1 MGNGIDR
8 VIVNARIRTL
18 DEGQPTATALALSG
32 DRIVAVGND
41 DDIRA
46 LASAGTTIDN
56 LEGRSILPGFVDAH
70 LHWRGTSESRLEIE
84 LYDLKSSS
92 VAVERVAERVKMTPK
107 GEWISGYGWS
117 QGTWDDPSFPTAQDL
132 DAVSPD
138 HPVVLRARSGHA
150 TWVNSLAMR
159 IAGID
164 ASTVDPVGGQLTRD
178 EQGNPTG
185 ILLEW
190 TAMDLV
196 TAHIPPAT
204 LESIVRKMA
213 LAQDVALTL
222 GMTGIHDFDWRE
234 SFQALQVLRER
245 RELSLRVIKQIN
257 RDYFNSMIDLG
268 LRQGFG
274 DDWIRIGNL
283 KIFADG
289 ALGPRTAAM
298 IDPYEGEPEN
308 YGVVVTDKEDTFEMV
323 SRASAAGVASSVHAI
338 GDRAVH
344 DLLDVYEAVRKQEA
358 ARGETPDQRRH
369 RIEHVQLIHPS
380 DVNRLAELKLIA
392 SMQPIHATSDM
403 PFAELY
409 WGERNAYSYNPKL
422 QLDRGVVVAFGSDSP
437 VEAMGPIAGIH
448 AAVTRRRPDGSPGPD
463 GWYPEARIS
472 IDQAVR
478 GYTTGPAYAGGTD
491 DHIGMLKAGYLA
503 DIVVLDHDLYETA
516 PDDLLGVKVMGTMVG
531 GQWKYRNF

>member
-1 MGNGIDR
+1 MGSGIDR
-8 VIVNARIRTL
+8 VLLNGRIRTL
-18 DEGQPTATALALSG
+18 DEAQPTVSALALVG
-32 DRIVAVGND
+32 ERIVAYGSD

-46 LASAGTTIDN
+46 LAGAKTVIDN
-56 LEGRSILPGFVDAH
+56 LDGRYVLPGFVDAH
-70 LHWRGTSESRLEIE
+70 IHWRGTSESRLEIE
-84 LYDLKSSS
+84 LYDLKSSAEA
-92 VAVERVAERVKMTPK
+92 VARVAERVKTTPK

-117 QGTWDDPSFPTAQDL
+117 QGTWDDPSFPTAKDL
-132 DAVSPD
+132 DAVAPD

-164 ASTVDPVGGQLTRD
+164 ASTADPVGGQLTRD
-178 EQGNPTG
+178 AQGNPTG

-204 LESIVRKMA
+204 IDSIARKMRR
-213 LAQDVALTL
+213 AQDVAHSL
-222 GMTGIHDFDWRE
+222 GMSGIHDFDWRE
-234 SFQALQVLRER
+234 SFEAIQVLRER
-245 RELSLRVIKQIN
+245 GELGLRVIKQIN
-257 RDYFNSMIDLG
+257 RDYFNSMMDLG

-298 IDPYEGEPEN
+298 IDPYEDEPDN
-308 YGVVVTDKEDTFEMV
+308 YGVVVTDKEEIFEMV
-323 SRASAAGVASSVHAI
+323 SRASAGGVAASVHAI

-344 DLLDVYEAVRKQEA
+344 DLLDVYEEVRKQEA

-380 DVNRLAELKLIA
+380 DVNRLAELKVIA
-392 SMQPIHATSDM
+392 SMQPIHATSDQ
-403 PFAELY
+403 PFADRY
-409 WGERNAYSYNPKL
+409 WGERNAYSYNPRL

-448 AAVTRRRPDGSPGPD
+448 AAVTRRRPDGSPGLD

-478 GYTTGPAYAGGTD
+478 GYTTGPAYAAGVD
-491 DHIGMLKAGYLA
+491 DHIGQLKPGYLG
-503 DIVVLDHDLYETA
+503 DVVVLDHDLYETA
-516 PDDLLGVKVMGTMVG
+516 PDDLLGVKVLGTMVG
-531 GQWKYRNF
+531 GEWWYRSF